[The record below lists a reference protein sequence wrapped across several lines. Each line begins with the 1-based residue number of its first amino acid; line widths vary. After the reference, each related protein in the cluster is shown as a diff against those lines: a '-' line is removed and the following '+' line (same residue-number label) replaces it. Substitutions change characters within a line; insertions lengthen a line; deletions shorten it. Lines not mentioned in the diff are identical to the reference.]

1 MKRTIL
7 TIIALALLV
16 TAPLRAQKPDPQQ
29 SRAIQRALI
38 AWFECEE
45 CNSGELQRVVRYGK
59 QLVPILAATVQR
71 GPAPASRELYR
82 RQLQDAHGDLQ
93 AYAKSHPQEKIEVPS
108 QEQYVATYL
117 DNYAA
122 TYKVRAAKALAAI
135 GGDEATA
142 ALKRGLQSA
151 DRDDVKEAITRAL
164 EKKP

>member
-1 MKRTIL
+1 MKQTTL

-16 TAPLRAQKPDPQQ
+16 TPLRAQPDPQQ
-29 SRAIQRALI
+29 SRAIQLALV

-45 CNSGELQRVVRYGK
+45 CNSGELQRVVKYGK
-59 QLVPILAATVQR
+59 QVVPILAATVQR

-82 RQLQDAHGDLQ
+82 LRLQDAHGDLQ
-93 AYAKSHPQEKIEVPS
+93 AYAKSHPQEKIELPS
-108 QEQYVATYL
+108 QEQYVQMYL

-142 ALKRGLQSA
+142 ALRRGLQDA
-151 DRDDVKEAITRAL
+151 TRDDVKEAITRAL
-164 EKKP
+164 EKKK